1 MKDSAYAP
9 LVFGVL
15 LTLVVVTIG
24 FDQIRRAEAITQACR
39 EACFP
44 FIHKQVEG
52 ECFCYTPEG
61 DLKRPETRR

>member
-1 MKDSAYAP
+1 
-9 LVFGVL
+9 
-15 LTLVVVTIG
+15 VVTIG

-52 ECFCYTPEG
+52 ECFCYTPDG